1 MKLAECMV
9 ILPKP
14 LFVKFVVVGSL
25 NTAFSYCVFASL
37 VYLGFTYVVANLFA
51 LLLGVAFSF
60 RTQGAWVF
68 GNRDKRLWLR
78 FAACWAVIFI
88 FNIGCINAL
97 MHAGLNVYR
106 AGAAALIPSTIMS
119 YFVQKIF
126 VFGSS
131 AHRPGTNA
139 ER

>member
-1 MKLAECMV
+1 MKMAECMSNV
-9 ILPKP
+9 QRSLI
-14 LFVKFVVVGSL
+14 VKFVLVGSL

-37 VYLGFTYVVANLFA
+37 VYVGLAYAVANFVA

-68 GNRDKRLWLR
+68 RNRDKRLWLR
-78 FAACWAVIFI
+78 FTACWAVIFI
-88 FNIGCINAL
+88 FNIGCIAAL

-106 AGAAALIPSTIMS
+106 AGAVALVPSTIMS

-131 AHRPGTNA
+131 RHRLGATA
-139 ER
+139 GR